1 MKHQIIIWSVFCLF
15 SAGCVKSP
23 DLGQTSPFESQE
35 LDACLMIV
43 IDLSGSYQD
52 LWDKRAY
59 DLFLQLSDRYFNES
73 MGTENRLIIS
83 QISGTEKAL
92 LFEGKPSDLRQ
103 QFRSPQELSNFLKE
117 NSDPDSSRVYA
128 ATRQTLDYV
137 NTLPGLTKNTRLL
150 TLIFSDMLDSESP
163 SQIWDTP
170 FPQELQDSLQCY
182 QTLGG
187 GIALYFVA
195 DSERQRWHQL
205 LQETGFSAGHYLI
218 ESHLSSNPQLPRFD

>member
-1 MKHQIIIWSVFCLF
+1 MKSLLLSLTGIFLLF
-15 SAGCVKSP
+15 AGCVKSP
-23 DLGQTSPFESQE
+23 DLGQTSPFEAQE
-35 LDACLMIV
+35 LDACLVIV

-59 DLFLQLSDRYFNES
+59 DLFLQLSERYFNES

-92 LFEGKPSDLRQ
+92 LFEGKPSDLRK

-137 NTLPGLTKNTRLL
+137 NTLPGLTDNTRLL

-163 SQIWDTP
+163 FQIWDNP
-170 FPQELQDSLQCY
+170 FPQELQNSLKRY
-182 QTLGG
+182 QAQGG

-195 DSERQRWHQL
+195 DSERQRWNQF
-205 LQETGFSAGHYLI
+205 LQETGFSSGHYLI
-218 ESHLSSNPQLPRFD
+218 ESHLSANPQLPRFD